1 MNEWDRQPGES
12 SRDFSRFDL
21 YRLLGPGRSVDAA
34 FRVEAEERE
43 GKRAGAGWRRA
54 ADKWNWQRRAEAWDT
69 AETAKLRAEEEERRR
84 LARETRIKLLQ
95 DARDRS
101 WKAIQTADL
110 DKLSKEEARQMLSGL
125 RLLLFEALKG
135 ERLELGE
142 PTEIVAGEDVV
153 HFRADELAKAE
164 DDLREWRDR
173 RKELSG

>member
-34 FRVEAEERE
+34 FRVEAEGRE

-54 ADKWNWQRRAEAWDT
+54 AEKWNWQRRAEAWDT

-84 LARETRIKLLQ
+84 LARETRIQLLQ
-95 DARDRS
+95 DARNRS

-135 ERLELGE
+135 ERLELGL
-142 PTEIVAGEDVV
+142 PTEIVAETETTPLKGYVVVSPEDW
-153 HFRADELAKAE
+153 DK
-164 DDLREWRDR
+164 
-173 RKELSG
+173 